1 MPRTLLY
8 VAVALLASGATLA
21 FLLHEP
27 ATANVAVTPSAPL
40 PSALAAAAPSTGLLP
55 SKPFSAPSV
64 AAAGVVASTP
74 VKDVSVQAAAP
85 ADNVIEFWDSRS
97 LVPEQQD
104 EMTLYR
110 TNMPVSA
117 LGTLAVGK
125 TLQLAVPGRKEPLRA
140 TLDETHNTGVAVWSG
155 SVQGGQPEDSL
166 TVVRGQ
172 LETHITLATSD
183 KTLSFVVDNA
193 TGSTLIT
200 DQNELLL
207 RATPDALVTPEST
220 PLQPL
225 PPPTRG

>member
-8 VAVALLASGATLA
+8 LAVAVLASTATVALLLHDSSAT
-21 FLLHEP
+21 
-27 ATANVAVTPSAPL
+27 NVAAVSPDRLPPAQTNASA
-40 PSALAAAAPSTGLLP
+40 TGLPP
-55 SKPFSAPSV
+55 SKPLVMPSAGAAESLASTSFQEV
-64 AAAGVVASTP
+64 TSSAAAQT
-74 VKDVSVQAAAP
+74 D
-85 ADNVIEFWDSRS
+85 DVIELWDSSS

-104 EMTLYR
+104 EMTLYHTR
-110 TNMPVSA
+110 MPVSV
-117 LGTLAVGK
+117 LGMLAVGK

-140 TLDETHNTGVAVWSG
+140 KLDETHNTGVAVWSG

-172 LETHITLATSD
+172 VETHITVATRD

-193 TGSTLIT
+193 TGSTLMT

-207 RATPDALVTPEST
+207 RATPDALITPEST

>member
-8 VAVALLASGATLA
+8 VAVALLASGATFA

-27 ATANVAVTPSAPL
+27 ATANVAVMPSVPL
-40 PSALAAAAPSTGLLP
+40 SPALAVAPSTGLLA
-55 SKPFSAPSV
+55 SKPLVAPSV
-64 AAAGVVASTP
+64 GAAGVVSSTP
-74 VKDVSVQAAAP
+74 RKDATVQAAAP
-85 ADNVIEFWDSRS
+85 ADNVIELWDSRS

-110 TNMPVSA
+110 TQMPVSA

-172 LETHITLATSD
+172 LETHITLATRD

-200 DQNELLL
+200 DQNELLM
-207 RATPDALVTPEST
+207 RATPDDIVTPEST

-225 PPPTRG
+225 PPPSRG

>member
-8 VAVALLASGATLA
+8 VAVALLASGATFA

-27 ATANVAVTPSAPL
+27 ATANVAVIPSAPL
-40 PSALAAAAPSTGLLP
+40 SPALAVAPSTGLLP
-55 SKPFSAPSV
+55 SKPLVAPSV
-64 AAAGVVASTP
+64 GAAGVVASTP
-74 VKDVSVQAAAP
+74 RKDATVQAAAP
-85 ADNVIEFWDSRS
+85 ADNVIELWDSRS

-110 TNMPVSA
+110 TQMPVSA

-172 LETHITLATSD
+172 LETHITLATRD

-207 RATPDALVTPEST
+207 RATPDDLVTPEST

-225 PPPTRG
+225 PPPSRG

>member
-27 ATANVAVTPSAPL
+27 ATATVAATPSAPL
-40 PSALAAAAPSTGLLP
+40 PSALAAPAPSTGLLP
-55 SKPFSAPSV
+55 SKPLSAPSV
-64 AAAGVVASTP
+64 AAAGLVTSTP
-74 VKDVSVQAAAP
+74 RKDVTVQAAAP
-85 ADNVIEFWDSRS
+85 ADNVIELWDSRS

-110 TNMPVSA
+110 THMPVAALSA
-117 LGTLAVGK
+117 LAVGK

-140 TLDETHNTGVAVWSG
+140 TLDETHNTGAAVWNG
-155 SVQGGQPEDSL
+155 TVQGGQPEDSL

-172 LETHITLATSD
+172 LETHITLATRD

-193 TGSTLIT
+193 TGSTLMT
-200 DQNELLL
+200 DQNELLM

>member
-8 VAVALLASGATLA
+8 VAVALLTSGATLA

-27 ATANVAVTPSAPL
+27 STANVAFIPSAPL
-40 PSALAAAAPSTGLLP
+40 PPVLAAAAPSTGLLP
-55 SKPFSAPSV
+55 VTPSV
-64 AAAGVVASTP
+64 AAADVVASKP
-74 VKDVSVQAAAP
+74 RKDVTVQAAAP
-85 ADNVIEFWDSRS
+85 VDNVIELWDSRS

-110 TNMPVSA
+110 TLMPVSA

-172 LETHITLATSD
+172 LETHITLATRD

-207 RATPDALVTPEST
+207 RATPDAIVTPEST

>member
-1 MPRTLLY
+1 
-8 VAVALLASGATLA
+8 
-21 FLLHEP
+21 
-27 ATANVAVTPSAPL
+27 
-40 PSALAAAAPSTGLLP
+40 
-55 SKPFSAPSV
+55 
-64 AAAGVVASTP
+64 
-74 VKDVSVQAAAP
+74 
-85 ADNVIEFWDSRS
+85 VIELWDSRS

>member
-8 VAVALLASGATLA
+8 VAVALLTSGATLA
-21 FLLHEP
+21 FLLREP
-27 ATANVAVTPSAPL
+27 STANVAFIPSAPL
-40 PSALAAAAPSTGLLP
+40 PPVLAAAAPSTGLLP
-55 SKPFSAPSV
+55 VTPSV

-74 VKDVSVQAAAP
+74 RKDVTVQATAP
-85 ADNVIEFWDSRS
+85 ADNVIELWDSRS

-172 LETHITLATSD
+172 LETHITLATRD

>member
-27 ATANVAVTPSAPL
+27 SPANVAVLPSGPL
-40 PSALAAAAPSTGLLP
+40 PPALAAPAPSTGLLP
-55 SKPFSAPSV
+55 SKPVV

-74 VKDVSVQAAAP
+74 RKDVTVQAAAP
-85 ADNVIEFWDSRS
+85 ADDVIELWDSRS

-110 TNMPVSA
+110 THMPVSV
-117 LGTLAVGK
+117 LGSLAVGK
-125 TLQLAVPGRKEPLRA
+125 TLQLAVPGRKKPLRA
-140 TLDETHNTGVAVWSG
+140 TLEETHNTGAAVWIG

-166 TVVRGQ
+166 IVVRGQ
-172 LETHITLATSD
+172 LETHITLATRD

-193 TGSTLIT
+193 TGSTLMT
-200 DQNELLL
+200 DQNELLM

>member
-8 VAVALLASGATLA
+8 VAVALLTSGATLA
-21 FLLHEP
+21 FLMHEP
-27 ATANVAVTPSAPL
+27 STANVAFIPSAPL
-40 PSALAAAAPSTGLLP
+40 PPVLAVAAPSTGLLP
-55 SKPFSAPSV
+55 VTPSV
-64 AAAGVVASTP
+64 AAADVVASKP
-74 VKDVSVQAAAP
+74 RKDVTVQAAAP
-85 ADNVIEFWDSRS
+85 ADNVIELWDSRS

-172 LETHITLATSD
+172 LETHITLATRD

-225 PPPTRG
+225 PPPSRG